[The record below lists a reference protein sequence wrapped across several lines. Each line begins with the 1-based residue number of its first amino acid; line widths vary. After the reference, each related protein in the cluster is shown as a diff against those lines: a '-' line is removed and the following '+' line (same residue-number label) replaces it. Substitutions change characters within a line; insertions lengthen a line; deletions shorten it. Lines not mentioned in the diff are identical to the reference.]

1 MIKADLE
8 QLVRTK
14 ENQIYEMSNTIA
26 ELTLRIDAYEADE
39 SWVKFIKGTYKWVLV
54 AFIAAAI
61 FILFKA

>member
-14 ENQIYEMSNTIA
+14 ENQIYEMSKVIA
-26 ELTLRIDAYEADE
+26 EQAFRIDAYEADV